1 MGRSRKSR
9 VVVAEDRPEIGLSV
23 VVLRTAD
30 NKAEILR
37 VRKQGYALV
46 SQELELGLCSIAIPI
61 RAANGTVVDMADGRV
76 RAVGEIDC
84 GYVYVDGSSI
94 GEISD
99 ADLKDR
105 MVLGE
110 EGFVSVIT
118 VVNRQSGKIISG
130 PAYSGFSEWNFKI
143 IGNNAGSIQ

>member
-1 MGRSRKSR
+1 M
-9 VVVAEDRPEIGLSV
+9 PEENI
-23 VVLRTAD
+23 VL
-30 NKAEILR
+30 
-37 VRKQGYALV
+37 
-46 SQELELGLCSIAIPI
+46 
-61 RAANGTVVDMADGRV
+61 AANGTVVDMVDGRV

-130 PAYSGFSEWNFKI
+130 PDIHVRGVAEDAKVFEGIKPKIARALEEAVQSEKTHTTHQLQQVVRRT
-143 IGNNAGSIQ
+143 IGTWINRKLRRRPMIVPVVIEA